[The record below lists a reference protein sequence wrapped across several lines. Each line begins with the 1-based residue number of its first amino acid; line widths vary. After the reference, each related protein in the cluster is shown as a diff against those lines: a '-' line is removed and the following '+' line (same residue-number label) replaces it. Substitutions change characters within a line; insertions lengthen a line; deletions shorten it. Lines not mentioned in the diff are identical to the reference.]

1 MVAHLFPQPL
11 ATLKSG
17 LGRAAGGEGAQGVS
31 PLGWQ
36 RGLPLDEGRDG
47 PVCVP
52 LHAASRCQGSR
63 LGAGAVSRRAGARRL
78 RRLVL
83 LSGPRPA
90 GARRR
95 RQCAIDG
102 DRGADGGL
110 AALFGSARA
119 IFAGALRHQRDA
131 EDRRRGPRSAHRDIE
146 SPCGDSGHGVVRR
159 SRPQIPDLGARP
171 LSQRIRRGHRESP
184 CLQASAGHPDGG
196 GEKTARSAGR
206 MTGSDS
212 HAVAGGPARHIP
224 VLARRTVEWLGVRD
238 GGLYVDATFGAGGYT
253 QEILATPGT
262 RVIGIDRDQ
271 SAIARGA
278 GLVEQAQGRLDLVED
293 RFSNL
298 EAIVG
303 GSGTVDGIVFDVGV
317 SSMQIDDAA
326 RGFSFRLDGP
336 LDMRMGNDGPSA
348 ADIVARAGEREL
360 GLIIATLGEERH
372 ARAVARAIV
381 KARGEH
387 AISTTRALAEIVAR
401 VVHSRDS
408 AIHPA
413 TRTFQGL
420 RIFVNDELGELARGL
435 AAAERVLKPSG
446 RLVVV
451 AFHSL
456 EDRIVKTF
464 LTERSRAPAGS
475 RHQPELVSAAPSFR
489 VLTRR
494 PETPDEAEIAAN
506 PRARSA
512 KLRAAERIE
521 APPHSAAIDH
531 LLPRLP
537 SPTDVM
543 RGRP

>member
-1 MVAHLFPQPL
+1 
-11 ATLKSG
+11 
-17 LGRAAGGEGAQGVS
+17 
-31 PLGWQ
+31 
-36 RGLPLDEGRDG
+36 
-47 PVCVP
+47 
-52 LHAASRCQGSR
+52 
-63 LGAGAVSRRAGARRL
+63 
-78 RRLVL
+78 
-83 LSGPRPA
+83 
-90 GARRR
+90 
-95 RQCAIDG
+95 
-102 DRGADGGL
+102 
-110 AALFGSARA
+110 
-119 IFAGALRHQRDA
+119 
-131 EDRRRGPRSAHRDIE
+131 
-146 SPCGDSGHGVVRR
+146 
-159 SRPQIPDLGARP
+159 
-171 LSQRIRRGHRESP
+171 
-184 CLQASAGHPDGG
+184 
-196 GEKTARSAGR
+196 
-206 MTGSDS
+206 MTGGDS
-212 HAVAGGPARHIP
+212 HAVAGGLARHIP
-224 VLARRTVEWLGVRD
+224 VLGRRAVEWLGVRD

-253 QEILATPGT
+253 QAILATPGA

-271 SAIARGA
+271 SAIAEGFS
-278 GLVEQAQGRLDLVED
+278 LVEAAQGRLDLVED

-303 GSGTVDGIVFDVGV
+303 STSAVDGVVFDVGV

-326 RGFSFRLDGP
+326 RGFSFRRDGP
-336 LDMRMGNDGPSA
+336 LDMRMGRDGPSA
-348 ADIVARAGEREL
+348 ADIVARASEREL
-360 GLIIATLGEERH
+360 GLIVAILGEERH

-381 KARGEH
+381 KARGER

-413 TRTFQGL
+413 TRTFQAL

-475 RHQPELVSAAPSFR
+475 RHRPELVSAAPSFG

-494 PETPDEAEIAAN
+494 PETPDEAEIAGN

-512 KLRAAERIE
+512 KLRAAERTD
-521 APPHSAAIDH
+521 AAPHSAAIDH

-537 SPTDVM
+537 SPTDIM